1 MKKFYFVLAASAALL
16 AASCAK
22 EEKPFEEKTAGK
34 GNLTTISV
42 KATHETDEAEVP
54 EADASQAPVSRT
66 ELNTGTG
73 AVTWAAGDR
82 IKMVWNGGSAVS
94 EPTTVT
100 GSSAE
105 FEVEVGAGTKF
116 AVYPSTVT
124 ASYDGSTFS
133 VSVPADQ
140 DGSFANA
147 AIEVA
152 QHPGG
157 QDLAFKNLGGMLQ
170 LEVASTSVKKI
181 RISSNNST
189 PLAGTAEVTFTN
201 DLPVIGTITNP
212 GTAITL
218 NVSGAGTYYA
228 AVLPA
233 SLNAGIYVELFDSG
247 DNLIGEKLTGNVLNV
262 ARRQIRK
269 LGTIA
274 ATTISNKK
282 FFKVGGTGDGSS
294 WDSPLG
300 VAGLSTVLKGGSD
313 ATLFLA
319 QGTYT
324 LTAEISLTAH
334 SYKIYGGYP
343 ADATGTSLSG
353 RDFSA
358 ETALSGGDD
367 VVDADGN
374 CRILV
379 LATSGINLIADGI
392 TFKNAYKSSSDV
404 GSALILN
411 TLASASFNNCI
422 IKNNVKEGSGG
433 GGAVRIAT
441 GNSVSFTN
449 CLFENNTCVANG
461 GAVSIS
467 AGNHTFDNCSFI
479 GNNSSTENGG
489 AMAIAGAATVNL
501 SECEFIN
508 NKAVASSKRG
518 GAIYGLQ
525 NKDYVL
531 CLNKCYFGTNLAGGA
546 GDDANSGN
554 ETKNGGGAIWAD
566 SSTGTLFLNACSFY
580 GNKTATYAS
589 AIGSRGICGINNC
602 AIQLNNNTSTTYP
615 CSIQAIAGHFLV
627 ANTSIRLSA
636 QSGAAI
642 YPYGGTTYLV
652 NNTLVNNA
660 ESEDANKAVAL
671 RSNKPI
677 VSYGHNVVSKHYD
690 TGTNYSVN
698 DAVNHNDVLDYM
710 LSQTWHTTQHC
721 IYWVKWNVVNE
732 AEVRPAGFMLATPS
746 RVEAAI
752 DAFDSAA
759 STSFKAWL
767 QSLDIDGKG
776 HNALETDILGRLRQ
790 AGGASTIWPGSY
802 ERSGV
807 YTVE

>member
-1 MKKFYFVLAASAALL
+1 MKKFYFILAASAAIL
-16 AASCAK
+16 AAVSCAK
-22 EEKPFEEKTAGK
+22 EDKPFEQKTASQVK
-34 GNLTTISV
+34 LTKITL
-42 KATHETDEAEVP
+42 KASHETDEVQAP
-54 EADASQAPVSRT
+54 ATASQAPVSRT
-66 ELNTGTG
+66 ELNTSTG
-73 AVTWAAGDR
+73 DVTWAVGDK
-82 IKMVWNGGSAVS
+82 IKMVWNGGSGESNALTS
-94 EPTTVT
+94 G
-100 GSSAE
+100 GSSAT
-105 FEVEVGAGTKF
+105 FTVEVGAGTKY
-116 AVYPSTVT
+116 AVYPSSVD

-133 VSVPADQ
+133 VTVPATQ
-140 DGSFANA
+140 DGTFENA

-157 QDLAFKNLGGMLQ
+157 QDLAFKNLGGLLQ
-170 LEVASTSVKKI
+170 LEVASASVKKI

-201 DLPVIGTITNP
+201 DLPVIGTITSP
-212 GTAITL
+212 STIITL

-233 SLNAGIYVELFDSG
+233 SLNAGIYIELFDNG

-274 ATTISNKK
+274 ATTIPNKK
-282 FFKVGGTGDGSS
+282 FFKVGGSGDGSS

-353 RDFSA
+353 RDFSV

-367 VVDADGN
+367 TLDEDGN

-379 LATSGINLIADGI
+379 LAVTGINLLADGI
-392 TFKNAYKSSSDV
+392 TFKNAYRSNTDV

-411 TLASASFNNCI
+411 TLASASFNNCT
-422 IKNNVKEGSGG
+422 IKNNVKEGSGN

-441 GNSVSFTN
+441 GNPVSFTN
-449 CLFENNTCVANG
+449 CLFENNSCAANG
-461 GAVSIS
+461 GAVNINSS
-467 AGNHTFDNCSFI
+467 GTVTFENCS
-479 GNNSSTENGG
+479 
-489 AMAIAGAATVNL
+489 
-501 SECEFIN
+501 FIN
-508 NKAVASSKRG
+508 NKATASSKRG
-518 GAIYGLQ
+518 GAIFGASGA
-525 NKDYVL
+525 YVIH
-531 CLNKCYFGTNLAGGA
+531 LNKCYFGTNLAGGA

-554 ETKNGGGAIWAD
+554 ETKNGGGAIWGD
-566 SSTGTLFLNACSFY
+566 SSTGTIFMNACSFY

-615 CSIQAIAGHFLV
+615 CSIQAIGGHFLV
-627 ANTSIRLSA
+627 ANTCIRLSA

-652 NNTLVNNA
+652 NNTMVNNA
-660 ESEDANKAVAL
+660 SSGESDKAVAL
-671 RSNKPI
+671 RSDKSVI
-677 VSYGHNVVSKHYD
+677 SYGHNIVSKFID
-690 TGTNYSVN
+690 KGSPASYSVN

-710 LSQTWHTTQHC
+710 LSQNWHTTQHC
-721 IYWVKWNVVNE
+721 IYWTKWNVVNE
-732 AEVRPAGFMLATPS
+732 AEVRPAGFVLATPS

-759 STSFKAWL
+759 STGFKTWL

-802 ERSGV
+802 ERSGS

>member
-1 MKKFYFVLAASAALL
+1 MKKFYFILAASAAIL
-16 AASCAK
+16 AAVSCAK
-22 EEKPFEEKTAGK
+22 EDKPFEQKTASQVK
-34 GNLTTISV
+34 LTTITL
-42 KATHETDEAEVP
+42 KASHETDEV
-54 EADASQAPVSRT
+54 EAPATALQAPVSRT
-66 ELNTGTG
+66 ELNTSTG
-73 AVTWAAGDR
+73 AVTWAVGDK
-82 IKMVWNGGSAVS
+82 IKMVWNGDSSISNPLASG
-94 EPTTVT
+94 
-100 GSSAE
+100 GSSAT
-105 FEVEVGAGTKF
+105 FTVEVGAGTKY
-116 AVYPSTVT
+116 AVYPSSVD

-133 VSVPADQ
+133 VTVPATQ
-140 DGSFANA
+140 DGTFENA

-157 QDLAFKNLGGMLQ
+157 QDLAFKNLGGLLQ
-170 LEVASTSVKKI
+170 LEVASASVKKI

-201 DLPVIGTITNP
+201 DLPVIGTITSP
-212 GTAITL
+212 STIITL

-233 SLNAGIYVELFDSG
+233 SLNAGIYIELFDNG

-282 FFKVGGTGDGSS
+282 FFKVGGAGDGSS

-300 VAGLSTVLKGGSD
+300 VAGLSTVLTGDSD

-319 QGTYT
+319 QGIYT
-324 LTAEISLTAH
+324 LTAEIWPTAH

-353 RDFSA
+353 RDFSV

-379 LATSGINLIADGI
+379 LATSGINLVADGI
-392 TFKNAYKSSSDV
+392 TFKNAYKNSNDV

-441 GNSVSFTN
+441 GNSVTFTN

-467 AGNHTFDNCSFI
+467 AGSHTFDKCSFV
-479 GNNSSTENGG
+479 GNSSTEQNGG
-489 AMAIAGAATVNL
+489 AMITQGSSTVNL

-508 NKAVASSKRG
+508 NKATASGKRG
-518 GAIYGLQ
+518 GAIFGLSGA
-525 NKDYVL
+525 YVL
-531 CLNKCYFGTNLAGGA
+531 HLNKCYFGTNLAGGA

-602 AIQLNNNTSTTYP
+602 AIQLNNNTQTTYP

-660 ESEDANKAVAL
+660 ESEEANKAVAL

-710 LSQTWHTTQHC
+710 LSQNWHTTQHC
-721 IYWVKWNVVNE
+721 IYWTKWNVVNE
-732 AEVRPAGFMLATPS
+732 AEVRPAGFVLATPS

-759 STSFKAWL
+759 STGFKTWL

-802 ERSGV
+802 ERSGS

>member
-22 EEKPFEEKTAGK
+22 EEKPFEEKAAGK

-42 KATHETDEAEVP
+42 KATHEADEAVTP
-54 EADASQAPVSRT
+54 DSKT
-66 ELNTGTG
+66 TLNTGDG
-73 AVTWAAGDR
+73 SVAWAAGDR

-94 EPTTVT
+94 EPTTGT

-133 VSVPADQ
+133 VTVPADQ

-170 LEVASTSVKKI
+170 LEVASASVKKI

-201 DLPVIGTITNP
+201 DLPAIGTITNP
-212 GTAITL
+212 GTAVTL

-233 SLNAGIYVELFDSG
+233 SLNAGIYVELLGDS
-247 DNLIGEKLTGNVLNV
+247 DALLGEKLTGNVLNV

-300 VAGLSTVLKGGSD
+300 VAGLSTVLTGDSD

-319 QGTYT
+319 QGIYT
-324 LTAEISLTAH
+324 LTAEIWPTAH

-353 RDFSA
+353 RDFSV

-379 LATSGINLIADGI
+379 LATSGINLVADGI

-411 TLASASFNNCI
+411 TLASASFNNCT
-422 IKNNVKEGSGG
+422 IKNNVKEGTGN

-441 GNSVSFTN
+441 GNPVTFTN
-449 CLFENNTCVANG
+449 CLFENNSCASNG
-461 GAVSIS
+461 GAININSSGTV
-467 AGNHTFDNCSFI
+467 TFDNCSFI
-479 GNNSSTENGG
+479 
-489 AMAIAGAATVNL
+489 
-501 SECEFIN
+501 N
-508 NKAVASSKRG
+508 NKATASSKRG
-518 GAIYGLQ
+518 GAIFGAGGS
-525 NKDYVL
+525 YVIR
-531 CLNKCYFGTNLAGGA
+531 LNKCYFGTNLAGGT

-554 ETKNGGGAIWAD
+554 ETKNGGGAIWGD
-566 SSTGTLFLNACSFY
+566 SSTGTIFMNACSFY
-580 GNKTATYAS
+580 GNKTANYAS

-615 CSIQAIAGHFLV
+615 CSIQAIGGHFLV
-627 ANTSIRLSA
+627 ANTCIRLSG

-642 YPYGGTTYLV
+642 YPYNGTTYLV
-652 NNTLVNNA
+652 NNTMVNNA
-660 ESEDANKAVAL
+660 SSDDSDKAVAL
-671 RSNKPI
+671 RSDKSVI
-677 VSYGHNVVSKHYD
+677 SYGHNIVSKFID
-690 TGTNYSVN
+690 KGSPTSYSVD
-698 DAVNHNDVLDYM
+698 DAVSHNDVLDYM

-732 AEVRPAGFMLATPS
+732 AEVRPAGFVLATPS

-759 STSFKAWL
+759 STGFKAWL